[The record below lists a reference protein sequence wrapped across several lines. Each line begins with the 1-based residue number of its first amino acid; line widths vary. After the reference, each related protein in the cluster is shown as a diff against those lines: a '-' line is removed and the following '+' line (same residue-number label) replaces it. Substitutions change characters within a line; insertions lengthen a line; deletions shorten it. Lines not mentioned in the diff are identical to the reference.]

1 MKRVKNV
8 KDTIYLLIF
17 CEPRYAFE
25 ISKILYG
32 RENKAVFA
40 EIKQLVNDNWIEEAS
55 VPFVEKDEKGDKRAG
70 QRKYYNAKID
80 PIISYIEKITNMM
93 LDENDLSP
101 LRRIIDSRPFR
112 YLVEKNIP
120 ENFKE
125 IPIDSIDFI
134 LTCLD
139 VLFIISNR
147 TKMFKKLQPG
157 PRDIEDNYGKIVKS
171 LKNNKIFIEKTP
183 KLLEF
188 LYEQTDVPDPVK
200 ENLAYLFIIPRR
212 LAFNPPG
219 FSDFGRKFYSIDT
232 LSNEISK
239 IMEVWSIIEST
250 DNDKDKIILDSIDKR
265 LETIEKK
272 LKLLPDK
279 RETERYFSSNLL
291 YSFALVMF
299 AVTIPLIIQ
308 FLDYSR
314 ELLGFIIIIYIF
326 FCFVF
331 FSLARKFLPKQKK

>member
-8 KDTIYLLIF
+8 KHTIYLLIF

-40 EIKQLVNDNWIEEAS
+40 EIKQLVNDNWIVEAS

-70 QRKYYNAKID
+70 QRKYYNARID
-80 PIISYIEKITNMM
+80 PIISHIEKITNII

-101 LRRIIDSRPFR
+101 LRRTIDSRPFR
-112 YLVEKNIP
+112 YLVEKNVP

-171 LKNNKIFIEKTP
+171 LKTNKKFIEKTP
-183 KLLEF
+183 KLLEL
-188 LYEQTDVPDPVK
+188 LYDQTDVPDPVK
-200 ENLAYLFIIPRR
+200 ENFSTLFVIPRR
-212 LAFNPPG
+212 LAFNHPG
-219 FSDFGRKFYSIDT
+219 FSDFGRKYFETEEVSQ
-232 LSNEISK
+232 EISK
-239 IMEVWSIIEST
+239 
-250 DNDKDKIILDSIDKR
+250 L
-265 LETIEKK
+265 LE
-272 LKLLPDK
+272 D
-279 RETERYFSSNLL
+279 
-291 YSFALVMF
+291 
-299 AVTIPLIIQ
+299 
-308 FLDYSR
+308 
-314 ELLGFIIIIYIF
+314 
-326 FCFVF
+326 
-331 FSLARKFLPKQKK
+331 